1 MCGMSQPPHNRTP
14 ASSAPARPDASM
26 SLLTH
31 VMDHSLDEG
40 YAEASARREA
50 DGTAGLPRTLKAKL
64 GLAAG
69 LVVAAM
75 VVTLGA
81 AEAQID
87 APVLA
92 KERQELIDR
101 VERSDG
107 RVHGLERDIDRLRTD
122 VAARQRAALKQPGG
136 GQGELVALLSGATE
150 VRGPGVKLVVDDAK
164 GASSGGGGGPRES
177 AGFSDTG
184 RLRDRDMQKIVNGL
198 WQSGAEAVSING
210 QRLTALSAIRAA
222 GDAILVDNRPLVP
235 PYEVLAVGDKKRLGT
250 AFQDSVDGQYLH
262 VLQESYGI
270 RYTLSAADEVTLP
283 AASSLTVRTATPVEQ
298 QKGAS

>member
-1 MCGMSQPPHNRTP
+1 MCGMSQPPTNR
-14 ASSAPARPDASM
+14 SSATPPARPDASM

-50 DGTAGLPRTLKAKL
+50 EGTSGLPRTLKAKL
-64 GLAAG
+64 ALAAG
-69 LVVAAM
+69 LVLAAM

-81 AEAQID
+81 AQARVA

-101 VERSDG
+101 VERAD
-107 RVHGLERDIDRLRTD
+107 RRADTLERDIERLRAE
-122 VAARQRAALKQPGG
+122 VADRQSEALKQPGG
-136 GQGELVALLSGATE
+136 GQAQLVPLLSGATE
-150 VRGPGVKLVVDDAK
+150 VHGPGVKLVVDDAK
-164 GASSGGGGGPRES
+164 GASSGGGNGPRES

-184 RLRDRDMQKIVNGL
+184 RVRDRDMQRIVNGL

-235 PYEVLAVGDKKRLGT
+235 PYEVLAVGDGKRLGT

-270 RYTLSAADEVTLP
+270 RYSLSPVEQVKLP
-283 AASSLTVRTATPVEQ
+283 AASSLTVRTATAEEPK
-298 QKGAS
+298 KGAS

>member
-1 MCGMSQPPHNRTP
+1 MCGMSQPPNNR
-14 ASSAPARPDASM
+14 SSATPPARPDASM

-50 DGTAGLPRTLKAKL
+50 DGTAGLPRTVKAKL

-69 LVVAAM
+69 LVLAAM

-81 AEAQID
+81 AQARVA

-101 VERSDG
+101 VRRADDHAEA
-107 RVHGLERDIDRLRTD
+107 LERETERLRTE
-122 VAARQRAALKQPGG
+122 VADRQRVALKQ
-136 GQGELVALLSGATE
+136 QVGERGRLVELLAGATE
-150 VRGPGVKLVVDDAK
+150 AHGPGVKLVVDDAK

-177 AGFSDTG
+177 AGFSNTG
-184 RLRDRDMQKIVNGL
+184 RVRDRDMQRIVNGL
-198 WQSGAEAVSING
+198 WQAGAEAVSING

-222 GDAILVDNRPLVP
+222 GDAILVDNKPLVP

-250 AFQDSVDGQYLH
+250 TFQDSVDGQYLH

-270 RYTLSAADEVTLP
+270 RYSLTPVDEVRLP
-283 AASSLTVRTATPVEQ
+283 AASSLTVRTATAAEPK
-298 QKGAS
+298 KGAS

>member
-1 MCGMSQPPHNRTP
+1 MCGMSQPPPHRTP
-14 ASSAPARPDASM
+14 ASPAPARPDASM

-40 YAEASARREA
+40 YAEATARRRA

-81 AEAQID
+81 AEARLD

-101 VERSDG
+101 VQRADERADA
-107 RVHGLERDIDRLRTD
+107 LEQNIDRLRTD

-136 GQGELVALLSGATE
+136 SQGELVSQLAGATE
-150 VRGPGVKLVVDDAK
+150 VRGPGIRLVVDDAK
-164 GASSGGGGGPRES
+164 GSSTGGGGKPRES
-177 AGFSDTG
+177 SGFSDTG
-184 RLRDRDMQKIVNGL
+184 RVRDRDMQKIVNGL

-210 QRLTALSAIRAA
+210 QRLTELSAIRAA

-235 PYEVLAVGDKKRLGT
+235 PYEVLAVGDKQRLGP
-250 AFQDSVDGQYLH
+250 AFQDSADGQYLH

-270 RYTLSAADEVTLP
+270 RYTLSPADELRLP
-283 AASSLTVRTATPVEQ
+283 AASSLIVRTATAVEQ

>member
-1 MCGMSQPPHNRTP
+1 MTQPPNNR
-14 ASSAPARPDASM
+14 SSATPPARPDASM

-40 YAEASARREA
+40 YAEASARRRA
-50 DGTAGLPRTLKAKL
+50 DGTAGLPRSLKAKL

-69 LVVAAM
+69 LVIAAM

-81 AEAQID
+81 AQARIA

-101 VERSDG
+101 VERADA
-107 RVHGLERDIDRLRTD
+107 HANGLERDVERLRTD
-122 VAARQRAALKQPGG
+122 VEDRQGEVLKQPGG
-136 GQGELVALLSGATE
+136 EQARLLALLSGATE
-150 VRGPGVKLVVDDAK
+150 VHGPGVKLVVDDAK
-164 GASSGGGGGPRES
+164 GSSSGGGGGPRES

-184 RLRDRDMQKIVNGL
+184 RVRDRDMQRIVNGL
-198 WQSGAEAVSING
+198 WQAGAEAVSING

-250 AFQDSVDGQYLH
+250 SFQDSVDGQYLH

-270 RYTLSAADEVTLP
+270 RYTLSAMDAVKLP
-283 AASSLTVRTATPVEQ
+283 AASSLTVHTATAVEPK
-298 QKGAS
+298 KGAS

>member
-1 MCGMSQPPHNRTP
+1 MCGMSQPPNNR
-14 ASSAPARPDASM
+14 SSATPPARPDASM

-64 GLAAG
+64 ALAAG
-69 LVVAAM
+69 LVLAAM

-81 AEAQID
+81 AQARVA

-101 VERSDG
+101 VQRADDHAEA
-107 RVHGLERDIDRLRTD
+107 LERETERLRTE
-122 VAARQRAALKQPGG
+122 VADRQRVALKQ
-136 GQGELVALLSGATE
+136 QVGERGRLVEVLAGATE
-150 VRGPGVKLVVDDAK
+150 VHGPGVKLVVDDAK

-177 AGFSDTG
+177 AGFSNTG
-184 RLRDRDMQKIVNGL
+184 RVRDRDMQRIVNGL
-198 WQSGAEAVSING
+198 WQAGAEAVSING

-222 GDAILVDNRPLVP
+222 GDAILVDNKPLVP

-250 AFQDSVDGQYLH
+250 TFQDSVDGQYLH

-270 RYTLSAADEVTLP
+270 RYSLTPVDEVRLP
-283 AASSLTVRTATPVEQ
+283 AASSLTVRTATAAEPK
-298 QKGAS
+298 KGAS

>member
-1 MCGMSQPPHNRTP
+1 MCGMSQPPNNRSPATP
-14 ASSAPARPDASM
+14 SARPDASM

-64 GLAAG
+64 ALAAG
-69 LVVAAM
+69 LVLAAM

-81 AEAQID
+81 AQARIA

-101 VERSDG
+101 VERADA
-107 RVHGLERDIDRLRTD
+107 HANGLERDIERLRTEVED
-122 VAARQRAALKQPGG
+122 RQGAVLKQPGG
-136 GQGELVALLSGATE
+136 EQARLLALLSGATE
-150 VRGPGVKLVVDDAK
+150 VHGPGVKLVVDDAK
-164 GASSGGGGGPRES
+164 GSSSGGGGGPRES

-184 RLRDRDMQKIVNGL
+184 RVRDRDMQRIVNGL
-198 WQSGAEAVSING
+198 WQAGAEAVSING

-270 RYTLSAADEVTLP
+270 RYTLSAVDEVKLP
-283 AASSLTVRTATPVEQ
+283 AASSLTVRTATAVEPK
-298 QKGAS
+298 KGAS

>member
-1 MCGMSQPPHNRTP
+1 
-14 ASSAPARPDASM
+14 M

-50 DGTAGLPRTLKAKL
+50 DGTAGLPRTVKAKL

-69 LVVAAM
+69 LVLAAM

-81 AEAQID
+81 AQARVA

-101 VERSDG
+101 VRRADDHAEA
-107 RVHGLERDIDRLRTD
+107 LERETERLRTE
-122 VAARQRAALKQPGG
+122 VADRQRVALKQ
-136 GQGELVALLSGATE
+136 QVGERGRLVELLAGATE
-150 VRGPGVKLVVDDAK
+150 AHGPGVKLVVDDAK

-177 AGFSDTG
+177 AGFSNTG
-184 RLRDRDMQKIVNGL
+184 RVRDRDMQRIVNGL
-198 WQSGAEAVSING
+198 WQAGAEAVSING

-222 GDAILVDNRPLVP
+222 GDAILVDNKPLVP

-250 AFQDSVDGQYLH
+250 TFQDSVDGQYLH

-270 RYTLSAADEVTLP
+270 RYSLTPVDEVRLP
-283 AASSLTVRTATPVEQ
+283 AASSLTVRIATAAEPK
-298 QKGAS
+298 KGAS

>member
-1 MCGMSQPPHNRTP
+1 MWGMSQPPNNR
-14 ASSAPARPDASM
+14 SSAPPPARPDASM

-40 YAEASARREA
+40 YAEAAARSRA

-69 LVVAAM
+69 LVIAAM

-81 AEAQID
+81 AQARIA

-92 KERQELIDR
+92 KERHELIDR
-101 VERSDG
+101 VERADD
-107 RVHGLERDIDRLRTD
+107 RANGLERDIERLRTE
-122 VAARQRAALKQPGG
+122 VADRQGAALKQHGG
-136 GQGELVALLSGATE
+136 DQGRLVDLLSGATE

-164 GASSGGGGGPRES
+164 GAAAGGGAPRES

-184 RLRDRDMQKIVNGL
+184 RVRDRDMQRIVNGL
-198 WQSGAEAVSING
+198 WQAGAEAVSING

-222 GDAILVDNRPLVP
+222 GDAILVDNKPLVP

-250 AFQDSVDGQYLH
+250 TFQDSVDGQYLH

-270 RYTLSAADEVTLP
+270 RYTLSAMDEVKVP
-283 AASSLTVRTATPVEQ
+283 AASSLTVRTATAEEPK
-298 QKGAS
+298 KGAS

>member
-1 MCGMSQPPHNRTP
+1 MCGMSQPPNNR
-14 ASSAPARPDASM
+14 SSATPPARPDASM

-64 GLAAG
+64 ALAAG
-69 LVVAAM
+69 LVLAAM

-81 AEAQID
+81 AQARVA

-101 VERSDG
+101 VQRADDHAEA
-107 RVHGLERDIDRLRTD
+107 LERETERLRTE
-122 VAARQRAALKQPGG
+122 VADRQRAALKQ
-136 GQGELVALLSGATE
+136 QVGERGRLVELLAGATE
-150 VRGPGVKLVVDDAK
+150 VHGPGVKLVVDDAK

-177 AGFSDTG
+177 AGFSNTG
-184 RLRDRDMQKIVNGL
+184 RVRDRDMQRIVNGL
-198 WQSGAEAVSING
+198 WQAGAEAVSING

-222 GDAILVDNRPLVP
+222 GDAILVDNKPLVP

-250 AFQDSVDGQYLH
+250 TFQDSVDGQYLH

-270 RYTLSAADEVTLP
+270 RYSLTPMDEVRLP
-283 AASSLTVRTATPVEQ
+283 AASSLTVRTATAAEPK
-298 QKGAS
+298 KGAS